1 MNDDFLDNLEALQF
15 AVLSRTHLRIVQQFY
30 HLSEKALS
38 YIYGT
43 TQRIQRTR
51 ASLERKQ
58 SLISSTLEKKI
69 FCSPGNLKMALFCFC
84 ARTVLIRGL
93 DAGKALLGRCKC
105 LVSTL
110 VS

>member
-43 TQRIQRTR
+43 STTQRIQRTR

-58 SLISSTLEKKI
+58 SLISSTLETKY
-69 FCSPGNLKMALFCFC
+69 F
-84 ARTVLIRGL
+84 VLQETSRWPYFVFVQGL
-93 DAGKALLGRCKC
+93 
-105 LVSTL
+105 S
-110 VS
+110 